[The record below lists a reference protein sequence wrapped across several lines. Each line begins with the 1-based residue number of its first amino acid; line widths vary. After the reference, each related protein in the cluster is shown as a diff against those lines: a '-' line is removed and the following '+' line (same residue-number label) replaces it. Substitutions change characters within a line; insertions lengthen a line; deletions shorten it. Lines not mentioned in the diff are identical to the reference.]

1 MEIYTS
7 IYDITEHGFSGW
19 RFAVPG
25 VLFLVVGLALWKM
38 PIIHAQNLKLIGKT
52 CFFFSFSW
60 CVAAFGL
67 SYRIHIDAIEAY
79 RLHSYQV
86 YSGVIESH
94 KGRLGEA
101 TVEVFKIGNK
111 RLWDDNL
118 PVGQRTIQPELPSL
132 KNEVGSNLRIYMA
145 KGLVLK
151 IEKVTSPQ

>member
-1 MEIYTS
+1 MEVYTS

-25 VLFLVVGLALWKM
+25 ILFLVVGLALWIM
-38 PIIHAQNLKLIGKT
+38 PIIHAKKLKLVGKT
-52 CFFFSFSW
+52 CFFFSVLW
-60 CVAAFGL
+60 CIAAFGL

-79 RLHSYQV
+79 RQHNYQV
-86 YSGVIESH
+86 YSGVIKSSEG
-94 KGRLGEA
+94 KLGEA
-101 TVEVFKIGNK
+101 TVEIFKIGNK

-118 PVGQRTIQPELPSL
+118 PVGQRIIQPELPSL

-151 IEKVTSPQ
+151 IEKVTSFQ